1 VLTLVSDGLRRC
13 LRGKGRPAVEMG
25 SGGANGWCGSAFEHY
40 WKLAAGVGSG
50 EEGCRP
56 FIGRVGRFGGGDFSL
71 AGRSP
76 AAALGAGRA
85 RSPGDGT
92 ARAGAEVVEQLLGLF
107 KRVAQGW

>member
-1 VLTLVSDGLRRC
+1 VPLRQGAAGGGDGWRR
-13 LRGKGRPAVEMG
+13 RKW
-25 SGGANGWCGSAFEHY
+25 WCGSAIGRY

-56 FIGRVGRFGGGDFSL
+56 FIGCVGRFGGGDFSL
-71 AGRSP
+71 AG
-76 AAALGAGRA
+76 GIAGGQLWGRRA

-107 KRVAQGW
+107 KCVAQGW